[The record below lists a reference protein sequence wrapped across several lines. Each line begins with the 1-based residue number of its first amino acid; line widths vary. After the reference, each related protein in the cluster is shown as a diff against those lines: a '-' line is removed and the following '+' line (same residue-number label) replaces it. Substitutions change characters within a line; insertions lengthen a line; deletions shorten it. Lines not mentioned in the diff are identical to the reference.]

1 MIKPLRILAIL
12 IPVFVLSCAQDAET
26 PEAQVRKLIKEAE
39 SAAENKHSGVL
50 REFIS
55 ERYRDSEGRD
65 KRTIEGIIRYYFLR
79 NQSIHL
85 LTRTQAIR
93 FPQPKRAEATVFVAM
108 AGQPISSMQELPR
121 IRADLH
127 RFDIV
132 FVTEDGAWKVVSA
145 EWRRAVV
152 EDFLRP

>member
-1 MIKPLRILAIL
+1 MTRLPRISAIL
-12 IPVFVLSCAQDAET
+12 ISVFILSCAQDAET

-39 SAAENKHSGVL
+39 AAAENKNSGVL

-55 ERYRDSEGRD
+55 EHYHDSEGRD
-65 KRTIEGIIRYYFLR
+65 KRTIDGIIRYYFLR

-85 LTRTQAIR
+85 LTRTQAIT
-93 FPQPKRAEATVFVAM
+93 FPQPNRAETTVFVAM
-108 AGQPISSMQELPR
+108 AGQPIPSLQELPR

-127 RFDIV
+127 RFDLV
-132 FVTEDGAWKVVSA
+132 FVTEDGVWKVISA

-152 EDFLRP
+152 EDFL